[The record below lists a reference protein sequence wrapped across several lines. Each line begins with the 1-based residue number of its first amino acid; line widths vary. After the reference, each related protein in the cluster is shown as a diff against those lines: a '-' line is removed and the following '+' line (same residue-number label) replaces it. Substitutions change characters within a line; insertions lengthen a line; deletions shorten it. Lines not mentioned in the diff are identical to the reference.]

1 MRKSVNARLSD
12 DFFKKTE
19 ESGDRKEEIQKESYK
34 LQSYYLT
41 QELIDA
47 LNFQAVFE
55 KKNKSVLVREAI
67 EHYLDERYIKMARE
81 EKAKNEEEKREHYHQ
96 NK

>member
-1 MRKSVNARLSD
+1 MRKSVNDRLKD
-12 DFFKKTE
+12 DFFKNTQE
-19 ESGDRKEEIQKESYK
+19 EAGDRKEETPKESYK

-55 KKNKSVLVREAI
+55 KKNKSLLVREAI
-67 EHYLDERYIKMARE
+67 EHYLDPRYIEMAKE
-81 EKAKNEEEKREHYHQ
+81 ESKKK
-96 NK
+96 

>member
-1 MRKSVNARLSD
+1 MRKSVNARLND
-12 DFFKKTE
+12 DFFKKTQQE
-19 ESGDRKEEIQKESYK
+19 EAGDRKEEIQKESYK

-55 KKNKSVLVREAI
+55 KKNKSALVREAI

-81 EKAKNEEEKREHYHQ
+81 EKAKK
-96 NK
+96 